1 MGHYRAVKD
10 ISFNNDG
17 TRFLSASY
25 DKQIKLWD
33 TETGQCL
40 SAFSNNKSP
49 QCITFN
55 PDADKQDTFLAGM
68 QDRKI
73 IQVDLRSNEITQEYD
88 QHLGPVVSIY
98 RVSQERIS
106 KFTLTEHTNFR

>member
-10 ISFNNDG
+10 VAFNNDG
-17 TRFLSASY
+17 THFLSASY

-33 TETGQCL
+33 TETGQCI
-40 SAFSNNKSP
+40 SAFTNNKSP

-73 IQVDLRSNEITQEYD
+73 IQVDLRTNEITQEYD
-88 QHLGPVVSIY
+88 QHLGPVVSIL
-98 RVSQERIS
+98 
-106 KFTLTEHTNFR
+106 K